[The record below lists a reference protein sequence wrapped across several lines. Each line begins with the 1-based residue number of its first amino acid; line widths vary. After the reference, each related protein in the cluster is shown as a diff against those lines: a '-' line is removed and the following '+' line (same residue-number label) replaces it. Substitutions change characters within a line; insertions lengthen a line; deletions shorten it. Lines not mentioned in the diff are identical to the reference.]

1 MSAVWSAGE
10 VEQFLH
16 DRIPVSKAMGI
27 RVETCDAGVVVLTAP
42 LELNYNHL
50 GTAFGGSLATVATLA
65 GYVALWTALGDRE
78 AHVVVR
84 RSEIDY
90 RHPVRKEIRA
100 VCALPEGGVSDGF
113 RRAFE
118 SKGKARMEL
127 PVVVSEGETECVVFS
142 GDFVA
147 IHGGS
152 IDK

>member
-1 MSAVWSAGE
+1 MSAVWSAEE
-10 VEQFLH
+10 VERFLH

-27 RVETCDAGVVVLTAP
+27 RVETCDASKVVLTAP
-42 LELNYNHL
+42 IELNFNHL

-84 RSEIDY
+84 QSEVDY

-100 VCALPEGGVSDGF
+100 VCSLPEGGVSDGF

-118 SKGKARMEL
+118 AKGKARMKL
-127 PVVVSEGETECVVFS
+127 PVIISEDEMECVVFS

-147 IHGGS
+147 IRGGS
-152 IDK
+152 TET